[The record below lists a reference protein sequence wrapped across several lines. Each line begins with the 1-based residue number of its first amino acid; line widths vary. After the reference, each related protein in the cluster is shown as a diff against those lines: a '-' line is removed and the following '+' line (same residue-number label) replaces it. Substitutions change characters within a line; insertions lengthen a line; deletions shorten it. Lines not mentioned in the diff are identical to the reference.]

1 MQTNMRGEDSSSWQP
16 LTKHR
21 LASMSSSE
29 RFWARLTHTT
39 PLKLLGSVAHWLSS
53 WGGLDLKRYYQPMR
67 ATMIVSWAVPFWFAG
82 IVWPA
87 LIAVGGVSGES
98 LSLSTM

>member
-1 MQTNMRGEDSSSWQP
+1 MRGEDSAAWQP
-16 LTKHR
+16 LTKRR
-21 LASMSSSE
+21 LAAMGTTA
-29 RFWARLTHTT
+29 RTWARLACAT
-39 PLKLLGSVAHWLSS
+39 PLKLLGSLFHWLSS

-82 IVWPA
+82 IVWPT

-98 LSLSTM
+98 EGHLP